1 LYQYVAGEI
10 PMSEDIIKRIE
21 ALRSSL
27 AELEDRIGGALQS
40 KESVRRYQDFVR
52 SSTDWVWETDA
63 NLNFTFLS
71 EGVAAVFG
79 IPDRAMEGRYLFA
92 LNHFRDV
99 DDALLSVVDLTQ
111 ERRPFRDI
119 ELSLISA
126 DGSARRIMISGI
138 PAFHED
144 GKFIGYRGTGL
155 DLTARS
161 READDAHEG
170 SERLSEAL
178 EAGGV
183 GIWDWNILTN
193 ELYIAPRLRNVLGY
207 REGELGGDID
217 AWRLRVH
224 PADRTELQEAL
235 DAHLLGRTEEID
247 IEHRMSHRKGGTRW
261 FRFRARASRGASG
274 EAVRVAGT
282 CTDVTAQKRIELELR
297 AATEA
302 AQLANRAKTDF
313 LAHLSHELRTPL
325 NAIIGFSEAIKD
337 GYLGPVTVEKS
348 REYASDVHT
357 ASIHLLDLINDV
369 LDLSKV
375 EAGEVRL
382 NDETI
387 ILGEAI
393 HSAIRLVEGRAATG
407 RLQLNVEIPDQI
419 ARLRADPRL
428 VRQVLLNLL
437 TNAVKFTDAGGT
449 ITTRARQRDDG
460 GITMEVADTGVGI
473 ADEDIE
479 GALTPFTQ
487 VGEGVA
493 DREEGTGLGLPLA
506 KSLVELHGGTLELHS
521 AMGTGTVV
529 MINFPASRSVT

>member
-1 LYQYVAGEI
+1 
-10 PMSEDIIKRIE
+10 MSEDIFKRIE
-21 ALRSSL
+21 ALKSSL
-27 AELEDRIGGALQS
+27 AELEDRVGGALQGR
-40 KESVRRYQDFVR
+40 ESARRYQDFVR

-63 NLNFTFLS
+63 NLNYTFVS
-71 EGVAAVFG
+71 EGVAGVFG
-79 IPDRAMEGRYLFA
+79 VPDRAMEGRYLFA
-92 LNHFRDV
+92 LNHFREI
-99 DDALLSVVDLTQ
+99 DDTLLQIVDLTQ
-111 ERRPFRDI
+111 ERRPFRDV
-119 ELSLISA
+119 ELKLVSVEG
-126 DGSARRIMISGI
+126 DARRILISGI
-138 PAFHED
+138 PAFDHEN

-155 DLTARS
+155 DLTARA
-161 READDAHEG
+161 RDTDVTNEG
-170 SERLSEAL
+170 NERLAEAM

-183 GIWDWNILTN
+183 GIWDWNLLTD

-207 REGELGGDID
+207 REGELGGDIE

-224 PADRTELQEAL
+224 PADRTDLQEAI
-235 DAHLLGRTEEID
+235 DAHLLGRTEEIEV
-247 IEHRMSHRKGGTRW
+247 EHRMTHRKGGIRW
-261 FRFRARASRGASG
+261 FRFRARATRGPSG

-297 AATEA
+297 AATQA

-337 GYLGPVTVEKS
+337 GYLGPITVEKS
-348 REYASDVHT
+348 REYATDVHS

-382 NDETI
+382 NEETI
-387 ILGEAI
+387 VLREAI

-407 RLQLNVEIPDQI
+407 RLRLNVEIPDNI

-428 VRQVLLNLL
+428 LRQVLLNLL
-437 TNAVKFTDAGGT
+437 TNAVKFTDSGGT
-449 ITTRARQRDDG
+449 ITARARQRDDG
-460 GITMEVADTGVGI
+460 GITLEVADTGVGI
-473 ADEDIE
+473 AAEDIP

-487 VGEGVA
+487 VGEDVA
-493 DREEGTGLGLPLA
+493 EREEGTGLGLPLA

-521 AMGTGTVV
+521 SKGTGTVV
-529 MINFPASRSVT
+529 IINFPASRSIN